1 MKIILYPRGDVNFL
15 PGGVGVRF
23 RPVAERFALRGPL
36 PLVKC
41 VAVWMPML
49 THVQASHTDA
59 LKTHSLQIFLPQD
72 WKTKSGQRPRR
83 ENDIGVVPAL
93 RGDSR
98 TGRTLF
104 SIAVILPK
112 PFHGMSTKTQV
123 SGMRLMHA
131 DTSAPLL

>member
-1 MKIILYPRGDVNFL
+1 
-15 PGGVGVRF
+15 
-23 RPVAERFALRGPL
+23 
-36 PLVKC
+36 
-41 VAVWMPML
+41 ML

-93 RGDSR
+93 QEEISLV
-98 TGRTLF
+98 GRISSGRPLF
-104 SIAVILPK
+104 SIAVILPV

-123 SGMRLMHA
+123 SGMRLLHA